1 MTKNK
6 YIKLLIIIVCIIFVI
21 MSVTSTI
28 MAGNTLHANHCNV
41 EHCHVCGL
49 IQIATDFI
57 KNIELI
63 SFDILILIA
72 IVPLMQLIEKDVN
85 HVRKLTLVE
94 LKVVQNK

>member
-1 MTKNK
+1 MLKNK
-6 YIKLLIIIVCIIFVI
+6 YVKILIIFFCIIFVI
-21 MSVTSTI
+21 MSITSAI
-28 MAGNTLHANHCNV
+28 IAGNTLHTNNCDV
-41 EHCHVCGL
+41 EHCPVCGL

-72 IVPLMQLIEKDVN
+72 IVPLMQLIEKN
-85 HVRKLTLVE
+85 ITQAKKITLVE